1 MIKDMAGVS
10 SNGRM
15 DENTMVLLKMV
26 KNMEKLCILIRKESE
41 RGVYGK
47 MENMRGGLIR
57 MYYFNKAKA

>member
-1 MIKDMAGVS
+1 
-10 SNGRM
+10 
-15 DENTMVLLKMV
+15 
-26 KNMEKLCILIRKESE
+26 MEKLCILIRKESE